1 MEQEEEQIDTG
12 SKYTVS
18 GSDQNA
24 DYMIHVY
31 IEKGKE
37 FKVPENGTIDPM
49 FVINCLGK
57 RQYS

>member
-1 MEQEEEQIDTG
+1 
-12 SKYTVS
+12 
-18 GSDQNA
+18 
-24 DYMIHVY
+24 MIHVY

-57 RQYS
+57 KQYSQAKDDVGGIGEASTGAASSMRSG